1 MTSSNIK
8 CNILLHNEFYACI
21 YVMLCLQYFEIEE
34 IVYVIHDMQI
44 QRMQIYYIMYN
55 RVAAM

>member
-1 MTSSNIK
+1 
-8 CNILLHNEFYACI
+8 
-21 YVMLCLQYFEIEE
+21 MLCLQYFEIEE